1 LGSRNQTE
9 GVSVGTG
16 ADLFLL
22 GSGIYS
28 FLDITLYTQSILK
41 KCKTVFYLHDLPSL
55 DQYLRKITANP
66 INLVPLYYLD
76 GRDRTEIY
84 EDIVDHVIRHAVKKR
99 PTSLLLHGNPVV
111 FSTITQRLLEEAPR
125 HSLAIEIVPAVSSLD
140 RIFVDLRLDIAE
152 RGLQV
157 VEASRAVDIPI
168 PVANSIDLL
177 MLQIGA
183 LNNSYATRNQ
193 HASLEDAVQ
202 LKDYLSNYYPP
213 DHLTYIVESTVEI
226 GFETVITRTRLADME
241 QSASA
246 MTYTASLFVPAVG
259 ALIVPYAC

>member
-1 LGSRNQTE
+1 
-9 GVSVGTG
+9 VGINSG

-55 DQYLRKITANP
+55 DQYLSKITANP

-84 EDIVDHVIRHAVKKR
+84 EDIVRHVISCAVIKR
-99 PTSLLLHGNPVV
+99 PTGLLLHGNPVV
-111 FSTITQRLLEEAPR
+111 FSTITQRLLDEAPR
-125 HSLAIEIVPAVSSLD
+125 HSLAVEIVPAVSSLD

-152 RGLQV
+152 RGVQV
-157 VEASRAVDIPI
+157 VEASYAVGIPI
-168 PVANSIDLL
+168 PVVNSVDLL

-193 HASLEDAVQ
+193 HASLEDVVQ
-202 LKDYLSNYYPP
+202 LKNYLSKFYPP
-213 DHLTYIVESTVEI
+213 DHLMYIVESTVEI
-226 GFETVITRTRLADME
+226 GFETIITRTRLTDME

-246 MTYTASLFVPAVG
+246 MTYTASLFVPAAG
-259 ALIVPYAC
+259 TRIVPFDERL